1 MSIQLEIEING
12 LNKIIYE
19 WRRSVRA
26 SELLP
31 EIRRHGKV
39 SLKPLCENGYHC
51 NFQQT
56 ETRHIGRI
64 SSDTNMLEW
73 IKNHEHLAIIHIGYH
88 FVFSKRILPSYAV
101 RSYRGFSTPP
111 VHPSSFRTHLA
122 KKLTGLLIVRNSIPC
137 SIMYPYWPKL
147 PILLS

>member
-1 MSIQLEIEING
+1 MQLKIGING
-12 LNKIIYE
+12 LNRIIYG

-64 SSDTNMLEW
+64 SGDTNMLEW
-73 IKNHEHLAIIHIGYH
+73 IKSYH

-101 RSYRGFSTPP
+101 CSYRGFSTPP
-111 VHPSSFRTHLA
+111 VHPSSLRIHIA
-122 KKLTGLLIVRNSIPC
+122 KKLTSLLVVRNSIPC
-137 SIMYPYWPKL
+137 SIMYSY
-147 PILLS
+147 